1 MIYNNINIKEYQQL
15 KKKFLSIVIN
25 KKNKKIESINCKQK
39 KKLFTLFQKFD
50 KNIVLQFILTFKPL
64 NNIIH

>member
-1 MIYNNINIKEYQQL
+1 MNIEIYQKL

-25 KKNKKIESINCKQK
+25 KKNNKIESIDCKQK
-39 KKLFTLFQKFD
+39 KKLFTLFQKYD

-64 NNIIH
+64 NDIIH